1 MQTFDLNTIKQWERF
16 YRANFINSLTG
27 FKSASLIGTYH
38 ANGIANLGVF
48 SNIIHIG
55 ADPAL
60 IGFINR
66 PIAAAPHTIQNIEQQ
81 KHYTINSI
89 HSNFI
94 EKAHQ
99 CSAKYAETVSEFAAV
114 GLIELTVEG
123 INAPFVA
130 ESLVKY
136 ALELVEIVPIKHN
149 GTFLVIGAVQMAIVD
164 ESLLGTD
171 GFLHLEKASTVCSL
185 GIDGYYEPTKLN
197 RFSYAKPNTALV
209 TID

>member
-38 ANGIANLGVF
+38 TSGIANLGVF
-48 SNIIHIG
+48 SNIVHIG

-66 PIAAAPHTIQNIEQQ
+66 PIAAAPHTIQNVELQ

-89 HSNFI
+89 HSHFI
-94 EKAHQ
+94 DKAHK
-99 CSAKYAETVSEFAAV
+99 CSAKYPETVSEFAAV
-114 GLIELTVEG
+114 GLTEQKIEG

-149 GTFLVIGAVQMAIVD
+149 GTFLVIGAVQTVLVD
-164 ESLLGTD
+164 ENLLSND
-171 GFLHLEKASTVCSL
+171 GFLNLNKASTVCSL
-185 GIDGYYEPTKLN
+185 GIDGYYQPTKLA
-197 RFSYAKPNTALV
+197 RFSYAKPNTNLV
-209 TID
+209 KID